1 MEQSI
6 PSFQSFVRRT
16 PTPEAHKPLPP
27 TPLRPRRPSSF
38 KSIDSRPSSRFT
50 RRSFSVY
57 SRRQSEWS
65 LPLDDPEDIPAVP
78 TWRLEDLADQNL
90 LLRPIAYSA
99 STSQLATK
107 ASTQQQTLEPR
118 AYSPLIVTSSP
129 TASRKTTPSPAP
141 SGPQENAL
149 LPPPAGFMQVPKKHL
164 RTVSLEKAKEMLQA
178 PGAIRLL
185 PEELRAQKQAQA
197 TTARPLSTLIKSRSQ
212 EPLRKSS
219 SAMIGLAH
227 DLARNPTIST
237 LIDTQGRERVVS
249 IPRIALQPISP
260 PLTTPSTFATLNT
273 IPSHPPTYL
282 RVGTGPA
289 KDMAPLSS
297 QTREASRAKAAQ
309 ALGLADAD
317 EPRGR
322 TKTRGPRDLS
332 YDHYLPSTTTTAK
345 QESGGSDSDGLGE
358 EKSDARKIARE
369 YHAMLSAQYRST
381 STGSAVTEGSSEMD
395 VGAHMK
401 MVPQPLFGGKGTAQ
415 SGGGGGNGRI
425 LQRSQ
430 TSVSPGHVRNES
442 TASTQ
447 SMGSQGS
454 FPLPLSFS
462 QGPTTAHRRRSTS
475 GMIPISPPTPT
486 TAALPLASN
495 PFVTSRVEVT
505 GESQWARQREE
516 MGERRRRRGSEDDE
530 RVSTHYPHVM
540 PRRKKSDKVQEGR
553 RDRSPGGSWFER
565 KGSSKVRERPRSP
578 GGSPFRNP
586 LASNP
591 PAREDAESGY
601 DSRPGKPFQQQRVM
615 DGGAKYNKP
624 LTLDTTQP
632 RSSEESQRSHGSLAS
647 PTSPPF
653 ALASPASPIHL
664 GWSETAK
671 TAFDESRSSFPRS
684 SYPPAT
690 QTLHP
695 TITSGSGGAPR
706 KPTTSSIQSSVR
718 TTYLSLPG
726 SGRTSAD
733 SRNDVPSTQK
743 SEPESPGRRP
753 SIFAGIGL
761 MESWR
766 EGKAEKRRRELKGR
780 IRVVTGDGSG
790 CGEGGEVG
798 KEKGEGDGQGEVRP
812 GLVGRRL
819 SAFGWM

>member
-6 PSFQSFVRRT
+6 PSFQSFVKRT

-27 TPLRPRRPSSF
+27 TPLRTRRPSSF

-50 RRSFSVY
+50 RRSSSVY

-65 LPLDDPEDIPAVP
+65 IPLDSPEDIPAVP

-99 STSQLATK
+99 STSQLVTK
-107 ASTQQQTLEPR
+107 PSTQQQTLEPR
-118 AYSPLIVTSSP
+118 AYSPLIVTPSP
-129 TASRKTTPSPAP
+129 TASRNTTPSPAP
-141 SGPQENAL
+141 SEPQENVL

-178 PGAIRLL
+178 PGALRLL
-185 PEELRAQKQAQA
+185 PEELRAQQQAQA
-197 TTARPLSTLIKSRSQ
+197 TPAQAPPALTKSRSQ

-219 SAMIGLAH
+219 SAMIGLAD
-227 DLARNPTIST
+227 DLAQNPTIST
-237 LIDTQGRERVVS
+237 LIDLQGRERVVS
-249 IPRIALQPISP
+249 IPRIVLQPISP
-260 PLTTPSTFATLNT
+260 PPTTPSTFATLNT
-273 IPSHPPTYL
+273 ISSHPPTYI

-322 TKTRGPRDLS
+322 TKTRGPRNLC
-332 YDHYLPSTTTTAK
+332 YDHYLPSTTTTK
-345 QESGGSDSDGLGE
+345 RESGGSDSDGSGE
-358 EKSDARKIARE
+358 GKSDAQKIARE

-401 MVPQPLFGGKGTAQ
+401 MVPQPLFGDKSAPQ
-415 SGGGGGNGRI
+415 SGGGGSGGSGGGGRI

-430 TSVSPGHVRNES
+430 TSVSPGHIRNES
-442 TASTQ
+442 VASTQ

-454 FPLPLSFS
+454 FPLRLSFS

-495 PFVTSRVEVT
+495 PFVISPVEVT
-505 GESQWARQREE
+505 GETQWVRQREE
-516 MGERRRRRGSEDDE
+516 MGGRRRRGSEDDK
-530 RVSTHYPHVM
+530 RVSSHYPHVM
-540 PRRKKSDKVQEGR
+540 PRRKKSGKGQER
-553 RDRSPGGSWFER
+553 ERDRSPGGSPFGR

-578 GGSPFRNP
+578 AGSPFKNP

-591 PAREDAESGY
+591 PARDDVESGH
-601 DSRPGKPFQQQRVM
+601 DIRPGNPFQQRVM

-624 LTLDTTQP
+624 LALDTTQP
-632 RSSEESQRSHGSLAS
+632 RSSEESQRSYGSLAS

-653 ALASPASPIHL
+653 ALASPTSPIHL

-695 TITSGSGGAPR
+695 STTFPGSSSQAMR
-706 KPTTSSIQSSVR
+706 KPTNSSIQSSIR
-718 TTYLSLPG
+718 TTYISLPG

-733 SRNDVPSTQK
+733 S
-743 SEPESPGRRP
+743 
-753 SIFAGIGL
+753 
-761 MESWR
+761 
-766 EGKAEKRRRELKGR
+766 
-780 IRVVTGDGSG
+780 
-790 CGEGGEVG
+790 
-798 KEKGEGDGQGEVRP
+798 
-812 GLVGRRL
+812 
-819 SAFGWM
+819 